1 MIPVPVESILRY
13 KGNTVWSISPDA
25 SVYQAVRV
33 MAEKSIGA
41 LPVIANGELVGILT
55 ERDYARKV
63 ALQSRSSKDT
73 AVGEIMTTPV
83 VSVPPDQT
91 IEECMRIMTRT
102 RIRHLP
108 VIDRGQVVGIVTIG
122 DLVRKVV
129 AAQGE
134 IIKQL
139 QAYISGRPSA

>member
-1 MIPVPVESILRY
+1 MIPVPVSSILRY
-13 KGNTVWSISPDA
+13 KGDTVWSIAPDA
-25 SVYQAVRV
+25 AVFQAVRV
-33 MAEKSIGA
+33 MAERSIGA
-41 LPVIANGELVGILT
+41 LPVMVNGELVGILT

-73 AVGEIMTTPV
+73 AVHEIMTAPV
-83 VSVPPDQT
+83 ISVSPDQT
-91 IEECMRIMTRT
+91 VEECLRIMTVT

-108 VIDRGQVVGIVTIG
+108 VIDRGQVIGIVSIG

-134 IIKQL
+134 MIQQL

>member
-13 KGNTVWSISPDA
+13 KGDTVWSIGPDA

-33 MAEKSIGA
+33 MAERSIGA

-83 VSVPPDQT
+83 VSVSPDQT
-91 IEECMRIMTRT
+91 VEECMRIMTHA

-108 VIDRGQVVGIVTIG
+108 VIDRGQVVGIVSIG

-129 AAQGE
+129 VAQSE
-134 IIKQL
+134 IIQQL
-139 QAYISGRPSA
+139 HAYISGRPSA